1 MIPPIIPPT
10 SNKRPDPKY
19 ALLFSC
25 LQITLLARKIF
36 QLFLVGIALVYLSD
50 RGIERAQRFCF
61 FNLTVFFQFFFPQH
75 SAGTAALLQ
84 QMENFSGNLA
94 SSLPYLKRKSHRARR
109 DTDKVILPYTIL
121 TPNIGKEHVDK

>member
-1 MIPPIIPPT
+1 MT
-10 SNKRPDPKY
+10 AELNERRG
-19 ALLFSC
+19 LF
-25 LQITLLARKIF
+25 F
-36 QLFLVGIALVYLSD
+36 QLNIIFPI
-50 RGIERAQRFCF
+50 
-61 FNLTVFFQFFFPQH
+61 FFPQH

>member
-1 MIPPIIPPT
+1 M
-10 SNKRPDPKY
+10 
-19 ALLFSC
+19 F
-25 LQITLLARKIF
+25 F
-36 QLFLVGIALVYLSD
+36 QLNSIFPI
-50 RGIERAQRFCF
+50 
-61 FNLTVFFQFFFPQH
+61 FFPQH

-109 DTDKVILPYTIL
+109 DADKVILPYTIL

>member
-1 MIPPIIPPT
+1 M
-10 SNKRPDPKY
+10 S
-19 ALLFSC
+19 A
-25 LQITLLARKIF
+25 LLARKIF
-36 QLFLVGIALVYLSD
+36 QLFLVGIALAYLND
-50 RGIERAQRFCF
+50 RGIEPAQRFCF
-61 FNLTVFFQFFFPQH
+61 FNLTVFSQFFFPQH